1 MKMQIWME
9 KKGFEGKL
17 KQTRNH
23 NWKLKRKVE
32 TLKSLLPTTEEVTE
46 HSIDVHDSPS
56 NTSVASAILGS
67 VSPS

>member
-1 MKMQIWME
+1 MNW
-9 KKGFEGKL
+9 KKKDLNGKL

-23 NWKLKRKVE
+23 NRKLKRKVE

-46 HSIDVHDSPS
+46 HSIDVDDSPS